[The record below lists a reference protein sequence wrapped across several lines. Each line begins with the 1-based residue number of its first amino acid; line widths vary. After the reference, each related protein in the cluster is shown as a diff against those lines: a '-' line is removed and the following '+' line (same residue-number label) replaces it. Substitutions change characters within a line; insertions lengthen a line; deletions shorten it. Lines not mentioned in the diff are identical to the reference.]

1 MLSWICY
8 LLFKK
13 GNLGK
18 LYQLF
23 KNVDFS
29 WTILPEYMRIDNYVD
44 YLQVFLDTNHWILQ
58 KQSIQEESNQE
69 HQEELMKLISKP
81 SEKTVITEEDV
92 KYVID

>member
-1 MLSWICY
+1 
-8 LLFKK
+8 
-13 GNLGK
+13 
-18 LYQLF
+18 
-23 KNVDFS
+23 
-29 WTILPEYMRIDNYVD
+29 MRIDNYVD